1 MKPKIPKL
9 TKKERRMWIKA
20 LKEILY
26 YYEEKDE
33 IVGCPLCSASRI
45 SGNLCNVDNSCPW
58 YWFTGDSCNAYS
70 DKDFNETAWDLR
82 KFRNPRW
89 VKLRLRQIP
98 RWIKK
103 LEEGL

>member
-20 LKEILY
+20 LKDVLYNYENEIP
-26 YYEEKDE
+26 EWN
-33 IVGCPLCSASRI
+33 CPLCNISKKINCSDCVWWWFIGMTCSDYLDFKGKQWQKYPLYFSA
-45 SGNLCNVDNSCPW
+45 
-58 YWFTGDSCNAYS
+58 
-70 DKDFNETAWDLR
+70 
-82 KFRNPRW
+82 PRW
-89 VKLRLRQIP
+89 VKLRIRQIP